1 LVGFCAYETNGRW
14 SIGILT
20 YEMLAGYPPFYDQ
33 NPMKLYENIMNGRIK
48 YPSYFD
54 PVAKD
59 LLAKLLTS
67 DLSKRYG
74 NLKAG
79 SADIFNHPWFAEVNW
94 ERLERREIDAPYIPP
109 IRPGGGDS
117 SQFER
122 YDEEGEEYG
131 DFTSKDPYG
140 HLFQDF

>member
-1 LVGFCAYETNGRW
+1 
-14 SIGILT
+14 
-20 YEMLAGYPPFYDQ
+20 MLAGYPPFYDQ
-33 NPMKLYENIMNGRIK
+33 NPMKLYENIMTGRIK

-54 PVAKD
+54 PLAKD
-59 LLAKLLTS
+59 LLQKLLTS

-79 SADIFNHPWFAEVNW
+79 SADIFNHPWYSEVNW

-109 IRPGGGDS
+109 IRPGGGDA

-122 YDEEGEEYG
+122 YDEEAEEYG
-131 DFTSKDPYG
+131 DFNSKDVYG
-140 HLFQDF
+140 HLFLDF

>member
-1 LVGFCAYETNGRW
+1 
-14 SIGILT
+14 
-20 YEMLAGYPPFYDQ
+20 
-33 NPMKLYENIMNGRIK
+33 MKLYENIMSGRVK

-54 PVAKD
+54 PLAKD
-59 LLAKLLTS
+59 LLLKLLTS

-79 SADIFNHPWFAEVNW
+79 SADIFNHQWFAEVNW
-94 ERLERREIDAPYIPP
+94 ERLERREIDAPYVPP
-109 IRPGGGDS
+109 IRPGGGDA

-131 DFTSKDPYG
+131 DFTSKDPYS
-140 HLFQDF
+140 HLFIDF

>member
-1 LVGFCAYETNGRW
+1 MTILTCRW
-14 SIGILT
+14 SLGILT

-54 PVAKD
+54 PLSKD
-59 LLAKLLTS
+59 LLQKLLTS

-79 SADIFNHPWFAEVNW
+79 SADIFNHPWFSEVNW

-109 IRPGGGDS
+109 IRPGGGDA

-122 YDEEGEEYG
+122 YDEEAEEYG
-131 DFTSKDPYG
+131 DFSSKDVYG
-140 HLFQDF
+140 HLFLDF

>member
-1 LVGFCAYETNGRW
+1 L
-14 SIGILT
+14 GILT

-33 NPMKLYENIMNGRIK
+33 NPMKLYENIMSGRVK

-54 PVAKD
+54 PLSKD
-59 LLAKLLTS
+59 LLQKLLTS

-79 SADIFNHPWFAEVNW
+79 SSDIFNHAWFSEVNW

-109 IRPGGGDS
+109 IRPGGGDA

-131 DFTSKDPYG
+131 DFNSKDVYG
-140 HLFQDF
+140 HLFIDF

>member
-1 LVGFCAYETNGRW
+1 
-14 SIGILT
+14 
-20 YEMLAGYPPFYDQ
+20 MLAGYPPFYDQ

-54 PVAKD
+54 SLAKD
-59 LLAKLLTS
+59 LLTKLLTA

-109 IRPGGGDS
+109 IRPGGGDA

-131 DFTSKDPYG
+131 DFNSRDTYG
-140 HLFQDF
+140 HLFPDF

>member
-1 LVGFCAYETNGRW
+1 M
-14 SIGILT
+14 GILT
-20 YEMLAGYPPFYDQ
+20 FEMLAGYPPFYDQ
-33 NPMKLYENIMNGRIK
+33 NPMKLYENIMAGRVK

-54 PVAKD
+54 ALAKD

-74 NLKAG
+74 NLRAG
-79 SADIFNHPWFAEVNW
+79 SADIFNHQWFGEVNW
-94 ERLERREIDAPYIPP
+94 ERLERREIDAPYVPP
-109 IRPGGGDS
+109 IRPGGGDA

-131 DFTSKDPYG
+131 DFTSKDTYG
-140 HLFQDF
+140 HLFKDF